1 MGMALGRASAETFD
15 GEAVMA
21 RILVVDD
28 EEDMANVIRLV
39 LEADGQEVRVELAPQ
54 LAVEAAQAFKPDL
67 VLTDLVMPGMDGHQ
81 VFRALR
87 EVPGMAGIPFV
98 FLTSRSK
105 PIDLMVGLHV
115 MGAADYITK
124 PFDRSDLVRRVRKL
138 LDAKN

>member
-1 MGMALGRASAETFD
+1 
-15 GEAVMA
+15 VA

-39 LEADGQEVRVELAPQ
+39 LESDGHEIRVELAPEM
-54 LAVEAAQAFKPDL
+54 AVEAAKEFAPEL

-87 EVPGMAGIPFV
+87 ELPDLAAVPFV
-98 FLTSRSK
+98 FLTSRNK

-124 PFDRSDLVRRVRKL
+124 PFDRPDLVRRVRKL
-138 LDAKN
+138 LDAKS

>member
-1 MGMALGRASAETFD
+1 
-15 GEAVMA
+15 MA

-39 LEADGQEVRVELAPQ
+39 LESDGHEVRVELAPEM
-54 LAVEAAQAFKPDL
+54 AVEAAKEFAPEL

-87 EVPGMAGIPFV
+87 ELPDLAAVPFV
-98 FLTSRSK
+98 FLTSRNK

-124 PFDRSDLVRRVRKL
+124 PFDRPDLVRRVRKL

>member
-1 MGMALGRASAETFD
+1 
-15 GEAVMA
+15 VA

-39 LEADGQEVRVELAPQ
+39 LESDGHEVRVELAPEM
-54 LAVEAAQAFKPDL
+54 AVEAAKEFAPEL

-87 EVPGMAGIPFV
+87 ELPDLAAVPFV
-98 FLTSRSK
+98 FLTSRNK

-124 PFDRSDLVRRVRKL
+124 PFDRPDLVRRVRKL

>member
-1 MGMALGRASAETFD
+1 
-15 GEAVMA
+15 MA

-39 LEADGQEVRVELAPQ
+39 LESDGHEIRVELAPEM
-54 LAVEAAQAFKPDL
+54 AVEAAKEFAPEL

-87 EVPGMAGIPFV
+87 ELPDLAAVPFV
-98 FLTSRSK
+98 FLTSRNK

-124 PFDRSDLVRRVRKL
+124 PFDRPDLVRRVRKL
-138 LDAKN
+138 LDAKS